1 MFFATDSQI
10 LNHFLILI
18 PSEFNTLTEFVNNF
32 WQKKRTIKIQT
43 VLITEIPHEGW
54 QRKSHAK
61 RRGLE
66 RTTWPEVF
74 TEGHAQKKPLTKMR

>member
-1 MFFATDSQI
+1 MAFATDSQI

-32 WQKKRTIKIQT
+32 WQKKRTIKIQM

-54 QRKSHAK
+54 
-61 RRGLE
+61 
-66 RTTWPEVF
+66 
-74 TEGHAQKKPLTKMR
+74 